1 MPNPTE
7 MVKQVAKELK
17 EKADAAGMDKVD
29 GFVDELE
36 AIKEKAKAGA
46 GDILDKL
53 KESLES
59 FKTKIA
65 DALNDPASIAGG
77 GGAMAACASW
87 YGGAVCAQLKNLSSE
102 VEELV
107 KIMTSQATAVAGPM
121 KEVGEVM
128 GSAMTGLNN
137 TVKGLSKLPKQVQ
150 DLADTVKGPDDVA
163 KVDTKPMDKAC
174 DVSGL
179 DGPLGA
185 LAGLK
190 DKMGPV
196 IDGIKAAAEKLASF
210 ITDAPDKIK
219 NAFNIPQPL
228 CFLQSVLMS
237 NAPPLMKELMDKLE
251 LLKGIDLT
259 PFVEKIGQMAN
270 TLTNINVDTVRDPV
284 TNFGSEAKGKIAN
297 LEKAVQAA
305 KLASNP
311 AGALGSMGKMF

>member
-1 MPNPTE
+1 
-7 MVKQVAKELK
+7 MVKKVADELK
-17 EKADAAGMDKVD
+17 EKANEAGMDKVD

-46 GDILDKL
+46 GDIMDKL
-53 KESLES
+53 KESLEQ
-59 FKTKIA
+59 FKKKIA
-65 DALNDPASIAGG
+65 DALNDPASIAGS

-102 VEELV
+102 VEDLV
-107 KIMTSQATAVAGPM
+107 SIMTSQATAVAGPM

-128 GSAMTGLNN
+128 GSAMSGLNK
-137 TVKGLSKLPKQVQ
+137 TVKGLSSLPKQVQ
-150 DLADTVKGPDDVA
+150 DLADTVKGADDVA

-179 DGPLGA
+179 DEPLGA

-196 IDGIKAAAEKLASF
+196 ISGIQEAAQKLASF
-210 ITDAPDKIK
+210 ITDAPDKIR
-219 NAFNIPQPL
+219 NAFNVPQPL

-251 LLKGIDLT
+251 LLKNIDLT
-259 PFVEKIGQMAN
+259 PFVEKIGQMAK
-270 TLTNINVDTVRDPV
+270 TLADINVDTVKAPV
-284 TNFGSEAKGKIAN
+284 TKFGSEAKEKIAS

-311 AGALGSMGKMF
+311 AGALGGMGKMF